1 MDRKTFQQG
10 MAYLAAAYDTALS
23 KQRLAVYWD
32 QMRGLRDEP
41 FMTAVKAA
49 VGHGNRFPTVSQL
62 REHYRDALRRQAE
75 APVKLSQRPAPDRS
89 KVLTLVAN
97 LRKKLQ

>member
-32 QMRGLRDEP
+32 QLRGLRDRP

-49 VGHGNRFPTVSQL
+49 VGHGNRFPTVAQL

-75 APVKLSQRPAPDRS
+75 VPVKLPTRPTVDRRQVV
-89 KVLTLVAN
+89 KLVAK